1 MKKKVSKVA
10 IDPAPWCCAICGE
23 GNQLNKKRGKIRHHV
38 SYTPEITIIL
48 CKRCHL
54 RLHGTGRCFNHPFE
68 KQFGPDKGPYIFAK
82 RVVLEY
88 DNAIGNKSWVTQVDF
103 VPPRDA
109 KKYDPSFFEL
119 QKVLLHWMDPN
130 YTNTHNIPTART
142 PRKPKS

>member
-1 MKKKVSKVA
+1 MIKKASVA

-68 KQFGPDKGPYIFAK
+68 KEWGADMGPYMFAL
-82 RVVLEY
+82 RVKSAYDRTIDREY
-88 DNAIGNKSWVTQVDF
+88 FPNTPSPKK
-103 VPPRDA
+103 PR
-109 KKYDPSFFEL
+109 S
-119 QKVLLHWMDPN
+119 
-130 YTNTHNIPTART
+130 
-142 PRKPKS
+142 PRKPQA

>member
-1 MKKKVSKVA
+1 MTKKTKPA

-68 KQFGPDKGPYIFAK
+68 KQFGPDKGPYVFAT
-82 RVVLEY
+82 RVKLVY
-88 DNAIGNKSWVTQVDF
+88 DNARWFGLSTPSQKK
-103 VPPRDA
+103 PR
-109 KKYDPSFFEL
+109 S
-119 QKVLLHWMDPN
+119 
-130 YTNTHNIPTART
+130 
-142 PRKPKS
+142 PRKPQA

>member
-1 MKKKVSKVA
+1 MASTKKKTKVA

-68 KQFGPDKGPYIFAK
+68 KQFGPDKGPEIFAR

-88 DNAIGNKSWVTQVDF
+88 YNAIQS
-103 VPPRDA
+103 
-109 KKYDPSFFEL
+109 
-119 QKVLLHWMDPN
+119 
-130 YTNTHNIPTART
+130 HNDSVIRSSADMVGAARANIRLSPTARS
-142 PRKPKS
+142 PRKSQA